1 MVSSGQG
8 MVDEGAEWIGGEAA
22 GEEDGQGAE
31 HRGTHHGV
39 GTGHPEVF
47 PTGTAK
53 VGGELEVADNPSV
66 GPNPRLPRKRK
77 SVSLDAPSNE
87 TILSMCQ
94 QKKEGDRAAE
104 ATKRAEIEQRAVRPR
119 STTSTYA
126 SHAKKYVVFRVGRMC
141 TEGEDADMFMERL
154 TPEERTKEWVQYIY
168 HLSASGVIGR
178 PLASHLSGTKA
189 FFRENSEVDLSFCSD
204 DLEQIKAAKIRANGA
219 NREFLRS
226 VALKKDA
233 SVKLPV
239 FQELTSLVY
248 KMAFQDI
255 DDWGW
260 HPTHQKGAAT
270 AQLLQTIT
278 GVRISNSVRRSLTD
292 HHLNTEDV
300 IIRFERAIRDGAGGP
315 RTWVLTC
322 GDEWDPT
329 FEPSD
334 VHSVEVREQTGKG
347 KVEYKSRHISR
358 VDELSDH
365 VCLAVAYWAKNSGAQ
380 TGEPFFTMR
389 RRSMNTNKVT
399 VCCINI
405 SHVNFVI
412 KDAADALALG
422 RSHYS
427 SHSARSG
434 FVTKHSWAEKQ
445 AEKVRGQGAGASGS
459 ELAQMG
465 GWKNDSMKG
474 VMRMHYD
481 RTTSVYRPIS
491 PDYELSREDVVG
503 MLSLV
508 EQDKLPR
515 LTLEEQQELRAFRR
529 TVWGTAS
536 VKNREKGKAT

>member
-1 MVSSGQG
+1 
-8 MVDEGAEWIGGEAA
+8 
-22 GEEDGQGAE
+22 
-31 HRGTHHGV
+31 
-39 GTGHPEVF
+39 
-47 PTGTAK
+47 
-53 VGGELEVADNPSV
+53 
-66 GPNPRLPRKRK
+66 
-77 SVSLDAPSNE
+77 
-87 TILSMCQ
+87 
-94 QKKEGDRAAE
+94 
-104 ATKRAEIEQRAVRPR
+104 
-119 STTSTYA
+119 
-126 SHAKKYVVFRVGRMC
+126 MC
-141 TEGEDADMFMERL
+141 TDGDDEDMFMERL
-154 TPEERTKEWVQYIY
+154 TPEERTEEWVQYIY
-168 HLSASGVIGR
+168 HLSASDIVGR

-189 FFRENSEVDLSFCSD
+189 FFRENSGVDLSFCND
-204 DLEQIKAAKIRANGA
+204 DLGQIKAAKTRANGA

-233 SVKLPV
+233 TVKLPV

-248 KMAFQDI
+248 EMAFQDI

-292 HHLNTEDV
+292 HHLNAEDV
-300 IIRFERAIRDGAGGP
+300 IIKFERTAQDGVGRP

-322 GDEWDPT
+322 GDEWDST

-334 VHSVEVREQTGKG
+334 VHSIEVREQTGKG

-358 VDELSDH
+358 VDELSDR
-365 VCLAVAYWAKNSGAQ
+365 VCLAVAYWAKNSGTQ

-389 RRSMNTNKVT
+389 RRSTNTNRVT
-399 VCCINI
+399 VCYINI
-405 SHVNFVI
+405 SHVNLVI

-434 FVTKHSWAEKQ
+434 FAEKQ
-445 AEKVRGQGAGASGS
+445 AEKVRRQGVGASGS

-465 GWKNDSMKG
+465 GWKNDSVKG
-474 VMRMHYD
+474 AMRMHYD
-481 RTTSVYRPIS
+481 RTTSVYHPIRS
-491 PDYELSREDVVG
+491 DYELSKEDVVG

-515 LTLEEQQELRAFRR
+515 LTTEEQQKLRTFRR
-529 TVWGTAS
+529 TVLGTVS
-536 VKNREKGKAT
+536 VKNRERLRVAITLR